1 MSRAN
6 LTFRDKNGKL
16 IRGQNANLSVISA
29 KVCRH
34 LRVHAWMRGEPVL
47 CQDWHDI
54 DFAIEQRVDFIAVSF
69 VKTADVIINLKDY
82 IQRQTGSDSI
92 EARTSFYSKPW
103 RE

>member
-1 MSRAN
+1 
-6 LTFRDKNGKL
+6 
-16 IRGQNANLSVISA
+16 
-29 KVCRH
+29 
-34 LRVHAWMRGEPVL
+34 MRGEPVL

-92 EARTSFYSKPW
+92 EARTSFYSKPRGSEW
-103 RE
+103 CLTLAARSSPR

>member
-1 MSRAN
+1 MDVRRT
-6 LTFRDKNGKL
+6 LD
-16 IRGQNANLSVISA
+16 
-29 KVCRH
+29 
-34 LRVHAWMRGEPVL
+34 
-47 CQDWHDI
+47 QDWHDI

-92 EARTSFYSKPW
+92 EARTLIHSKSS